1 MTASTKFEPETLD
14 ASSSSLSMPS
24 RNPYWA
30 TSHEW
35 DLAMGRS
42 DDGGQQSLNNINSQ
56 QQLQQQQQNSAAY
69 YEQMIAAAS
78 ANGSGQTSAWYPTQN
93 YVGYYGLGG
102 VQRVGA
108 ALNGYLGSPYSGVY
122 PHQAVDYYNAAAASF
137 PGSYYAAAAS
147 SAKALASHYGQQ
159 PQQHLQN
166 YPAILSMNNSN
177 KYPPTILMDPQA
189 IATGSE
195 LDTSPPLNNGSAV
208 VSPPPLETDSHNNG
222 STKSSK
228 SRNKGEKCGGASL
241 NIKRSKKKKISAV
254 RSQSQELNQTRVFVW
269 ELEDVCSIL
278 PQNHYYKDQ
287 LEIMLNEALSKLLE
301 HVFNLEN
308 FDDFDQTNIMDAE
321 MDEALHNANPSNSF
335 SDELSNNNIQHSST
349 NPPSSIPNSSSNLNK
364 QTGISSTDG
373 YRKLAEKCRNVK
385 NVFERYRRLSS
396 FAELL
401 EHCGLPSNQLITHL
415 DNIEKFPE
423 ASIALFRECL
433 SFIHKRSP
441 LLKQPYVNVI
451 LSSNQIEGGIAGAFG
466 RLMLCRLGEYI
477 EAENVFC
484 ITRNGRET
492 VFERLINQFQK
503 KLIVFISNNEET
515 KKFAETH
522 DIPCWPGKLPSNNS
536 LINLRSALE
545 YILCDISQPT
555 NGFKEQQ
562 QNSFL

>member
-42 DDGGQQSLNNINSQ
+42 DGKNIFI
-56 QQLQQQQQNSAAY
+56 SAAY

-166 YPAILSMNNSN
+166 YPAILSMNN
-177 KYPPTILMDPQA
+177 
-189 IATGSE
+189 
-195 LDTSPPLNNGSAV
+195 
-208 VSPPPLETDSHNNG
+208 
-222 STKSSK
+222 
-228 SRNKGEKCGGASL
+228 
-241 NIKRSKKKKISAV
+241 KRSKKKKISAI

-335 SDELSNNNIQHSST
+335 SDELSNNNSQHSST

-385 NVFERYRRLSS
+385 NVFERYRR
-396 FAELL
+396 
-401 EHCGLPSNQLITHL
+401 
-415 DNIEKFPE
+415 
-423 ASIALFRECL
+423 
-433 SFIHKRSP
+433 SP

-451 LSSNQIEGGIAGAFG
+451 LSSNQIQGGIAGAFG

-477 EAENVFC
+477 EAENGFLNFVF
-484 ITRNGRET
+484 
-492 VFERLINQFQK
+492 K
-503 KLIVFISNNEET
+503 
-515 KKFAETH
+515 
-522 DIPCWPGKLPSNNS
+522 
-536 LINLRSALE
+536 
-545 YILCDISQPT
+545 
-555 NGFKEQQ
+555 
-562 QNSFL
+562 

>member
-78 ANGSGQTSAWYPTQN
+78 AANGSGQTSAWYPTQN

-195 LDTSPPLNNGSAV
+195 LDTSPPLNNGSAA
-208 VSPPPLETDSHNNG
+208 VSLLLWKQIHTIMVLQNQANREI
-222 STKSSK
+222 KE
-228 SRNKGEKCGGASL
+228 RN
-241 NIKRSKKKKISAV
+241 KKKISAI

-287 LEIMLNEALSKLLE
+287 LEIMLNEALSKVLE

-335 SDELSNNNIQHSST
+335 SDELSNNNIQLSST
-349 NPPSSIPNSSSNLNK
+349 NPSSIPNSSSNLNK

-401 EHCGLPSNQLITHL
+401 EHCGLPSTQLINHL

-503 KLIVFISNNEET
+503 KLIVFISNNEVT
-515 KKFAETH
+515 KKFAETN
-522 DIPCWPGKLPSNNS
+522 DILCWPGKLHSNNS

-562 QNSFL
+562 NSFL

>member
-1 MTASTKFEPETLD
+1 
-14 ASSSSLSMPS
+14 MPS

-78 ANGSGQTSAWYPTQN
+78 AANGSGQTSAWYPTQN

-159 PQQHLQN
+159 PQQHPQN

-177 KYPPTILMDPQA
+177 KYPPTILMDLQA

-195 LDTSPPLNNGSAV
+195 LDTSPPLNNGSAA
-208 VSPPPLETDSHNNG
+208 VSSPPLETNSHNNG
-222 STKSSK
+222 ATKSSK
-228 SRNKGEKCGGASL
+228 SRNKGEKCGGATL
-241 NIKRSKKKKISAV
+241 NIKRSKKKKISAI

-278 PQNHYYKDQ
+278 PQTHYYKDQ
-287 LEIMLNEALSKLLE
+287 LEIMLNEALSKVLE

-308 FDDFDQTNIMDAE
+308 FDDFDQSNIMDAE

-335 SDELSNNNIQHSST
+335 SDELSNNNIQLSST
-349 NPPSSIPNSSSNLNK
+349 NPSSIPNSSSNLNK

-401 EHCGLPSNQLITHL
+401 EHCGLPSTQLINHL

-423 ASIALFRECL
+423 ASMALFRECL

-503 KLIVFISNNEET
+503 KLIVFISNNEQT
-515 KKFAETH
+515 KKFAETVNF
-522 DIPCWPGKLPSNNS
+522 KS
-536 LINLRSALE
+536 LIKGIERNIQKLGGL
-545 YILCDISQPT
+545 
-555 NGFKEQQ
+555 K
-562 QNSFL
+562 